1 MLKIGDKFL
10 SDEFHGLFG
19 TKDEVYT
26 VTHIDSS
33 YYYFD
38 FNVALCFDMG
48 NDVTKL
54 VKDNKLNQKLYP
66 NNTVKDGYIHIKIK
80 GVDSDE

>member
-10 SDEFHGLFG
+10 SDEFNGLIG

-33 YYYFD
+33 YYFD
-38 FNVALCFDMG
+38 FNVSLCFG
-48 NDVTKL
+48 ISNDVTKL